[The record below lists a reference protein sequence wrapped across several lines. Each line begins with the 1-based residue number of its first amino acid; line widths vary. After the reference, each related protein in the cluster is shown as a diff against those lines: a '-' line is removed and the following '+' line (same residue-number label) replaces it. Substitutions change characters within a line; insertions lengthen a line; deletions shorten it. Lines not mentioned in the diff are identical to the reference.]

1 MRRATRQTTRLLVA
15 ALTGALWLGAALAAA
30 PTQPP
35 ILALTDAPLPAEIA
49 QRLACPASPNCV
61 NSLGVGGLAPL
72 AYAGGPE
79 QGLARLRATL
89 AGWGEA
95 RIESAD
101 ATSLTAIFT
110 TRLGFRDEVVF
121 VLDPAQPVIHF
132 RSRSLLGYY
141 DFGKNRSRMQAVAE
155 RFAATPPP

>member
-1 MRRATRQTTRLLVA
+1 MKMHFTICGGVLVA
-15 ALTGALWLGAALAAA
+15 VGLAAA
-30 PTQPP
+30 VRAETPP
-35 ILALTDAPLPAEIA
+35 LRWPAPDVPKA
-49 QRLACPASPNCV
+49 LACPDSPNCV

-72 AYAGGPE
+72 GYAGSPE
-79 QGLARLRATL
+79 QGMARLRATL
-89 AGWGEA
+89 ATFTEA

-101 ATSLTAIFT
+101 AGSLTAIFT

-121 VLDPAQPVIHF
+121 VLDPVQAHIHF

-155 RFAATPPP
+155 RFAATPAP